1 MIGYLN
7 LVKFSSKS
15 GRTYEQYGT
24 PSAILSMDGFFSL
37 FSWKTKALMATM
49 YKSPRFLVSLE
60 WGI

>member
-15 GRTYEQYGT
+15 RRTYEQYGN

-37 FSWKTKALMATM
+37 VSWKTKALMATM
-49 YKSPRFLVSLE
+49 YKSQDF
-60 WGI
+60 